1 VRALESALLVR
12 SGAAAAHVC
21 LSADGSLL
29 AASLTAPAQQPAP
42 AKPASPPTMA
52 SMMQSQM
59 GMVERQFVA
68 AAEAMPDDKYSF
80 APGGA
85 EFSGV
90 RTLRARAISTPD
102 GLD

>member
-1 VRALESALLVR
+1 
-12 SGAAAAHVC
+12 
-21 LSADGSLL
+21 
-29 AASLTAPAQQPAP
+29 
-42 AKPASPPTMA
+42 MA

>member
-1 VRALESALLVR
+1 
-12 SGAAAAHVC
+12 
-21 LSADGSLL
+21 
-29 AASLTAPAQQPAP
+29 
-42 AKPASPPTMA
+42 MA

-90 RTLRARAISTPD
+90 RTFALVRFQLQMDWMSASC
-102 GLD
+102 